1 MAENQSHRP
10 ASGGSA
16 DPDAH
21 PSNRGLNPADR
32 RGPTL
37 YLIPTFL
44 DEQALTPLPAY
55 LLDAVKACQVFFVE
69 NERSARRYLKMLWKE
84 MVIDDY
90 EWYPIHKAEEEV
102 KAAFRQKLKEG
113 KSIGLISEA
122 GCPGVADPGQ
132 LLTEA
137 AHQAGAI
144 VKPLVG
150 PSSILLALMAS
161 GLNGQQFRFT
171 GYLPVDNAGRAKA
184 LKDLEAES
192 QRLHC
197 TEIFIET
204 PYRNNQL
211 LATILQTCRPTT
223 RLCVAANLTGP
234 GEYIRTLS
242 IANWR
247 KLAPAPAT
255 TPPHTSSAKTPTP
268 AVPANSLPDLHKQP
282 TIFCLLA

>member
-1 MAENQSHRP
+1 MA
-10 ASGGSA
+10 A
-16 DPDAH
+16 
-21 PSNRGLNPADR
+21 
-32 RGPTL
+32 TL

-44 DEQALTPLPAY
+44 DEQSLAPLPAY

-69 NERSARRYLKMLWKE
+69 NERSARRYLKLLWKE

-90 EWYPIHKAEEEV
+90 EWYPIHKAEEDV
-102 KAAFRQKLKEG
+102 KTVFRQKLKEG

-192 QRLHC
+192 QRFHC

-211 LATILQTCRPTT
+211 LATILQTCRPST

-242 IANWR
+242 IAEWR
-247 KLAPAPAT
+247 KLGPPAAAAPTA
-255 TPPHTSSAKTPTP
+255 TPP
-268 AVPANSLPDLHKQP
+268 PANALPELHKQP
-282 TIFCLLA
+282 AIFCLLA

>member
-1 MAENQSHRP
+1 MA
-10 ASGGSA
+10 G
-16 DPDAH
+16 
-21 PSNRGLNPADR
+21 
-32 RGPTL
+32 TL
-37 YLIPTFL
+37 YLIPCWLEDNIT
-44 DEQALTPLPAY
+44 APLPAPY
-55 LLDAVKACQVFFVE
+55 LLDAVKQCTVFFVE
-69 NERSARRYLKMLWKE
+69 NERSARRYLKSLWKE

-90 EWYPIHKAEEEV
+90 EWHPIHKAEEEV
-102 KAAFRQKLKEG
+102 KSTFRRKLAEG
-113 KSIGLISEA
+113 ATIGLLSEA

-161 GLNGQQFRFT
+161 GLNGQQFRFS
-171 GYLPVDNAGRAKA
+171 GYLPVDNAGRARA

-211 LATILQTCRPTT
+211 LATILQTCKPTT
-223 RLCVAANLTGP
+223 RLCIAANLTGP
-234 GEYIRTLS
+234 AEYIRTLP
-242 IANWR
+242 IADWR
-247 KLAPAPAT
+247 KLGAG
-255 TPPHTSSAKTPTP
+255 SAG
-268 AVPANSLPDLHKQP
+268 APDLHKQP
-282 TIFCLLA
+282 AIFCLLA